1 MQKYKKIFISWAI
14 FFVLFEKKT
23 QEFQNPCVIL
33 MFDCVQSFFSAIRFP
48 ASKAF
53 CRSSSQCS
61 SRYFRLA
68 SSEKPASS

>member
-1 MQKYKKIFISWAI
+1 MQKYKKIFISCAI
-14 FFVLFEKKT
+14 FLILFEKKRKSRK
-23 QEFQNPCVIL
+23 NPCVIL
-33 MFDCVQSFFSAIRFP
+33 MFESGYFSAIRFP